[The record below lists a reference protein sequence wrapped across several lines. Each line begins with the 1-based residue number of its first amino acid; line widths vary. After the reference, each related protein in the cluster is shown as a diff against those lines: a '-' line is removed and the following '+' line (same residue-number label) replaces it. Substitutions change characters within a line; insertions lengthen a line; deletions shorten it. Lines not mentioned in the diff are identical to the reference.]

1 MSKIK
6 PTIASCVMIV
16 LCYDM
21 LTAIKS
27 LISFEF
33 RMIIGN
39 IGIFSGIVS
48 TLMVFWFFQVVWMD
62 QYDNVLYYD
71 TNRIID
77 NDNFEL
83 MRPGDGNMW
92 NLRISQLAVKDEG
105 RYRCIENSNPMQI
118 QFFDLIVNG

>member
-1 MSKIK
+1 MSNIK
-6 PTIASCVMIV
+6 PTVVSCVISF
-16 LCYDM
+16 CYDM

-39 IGIFSGIVS
+39 IGIFSGIDS
-48 TLMVFWFFQVVWMD
+48 TLMVFYFFQVVWMD

>member
-1 MSKIK
+1 MF
-6 PTIASCVMIV
+6 
-16 LCYDM
+16 
-21 LTAIKS
+21 TAIKS

-33 RMIIGN
+33 RMVIGN
-39 IGIFSGIVS
+39 IAIFSGIAS
-48 TLMVFWFFQVVWMD
+48 TLMVFLFFFQVVWMD

>member
-6 PTIASCVMIV
+6 PTVVSCVIIF
-16 LCYDM
+16 CYDM

>member
-16 LCYDM
+16 LCYGM

-27 LISFEF
+27 LINFEF